1 MKNEEIFQ
9 IEELEARLEMQ
20 PFPSMSTSACTSKC
34 GGDDLPPDPRTEI

>member
-20 PFPSMSTSACTSKC
+20 PLPNVVRSTCTSNC
-34 GGDDLPPDPRTEI
+34 DGDEPPQGSDF

>member
-20 PFPSMSTSACTSKC
+20 PLPSMSTSTCTSKC
-34 GGDDLPPDPRTEI
+34 DGDDLPPDRYNAF